1 MFRRLLPA
9 VALLV
14 LAATPVFADEG
25 MWPFDYPP
33 TALLQSRYGFTP
45 SPEWLRHVQRSVL
58 TTGGGTASF
67 VSPDG
72 LVLTNH
78 HVAYGQIEK
87 LSSPEHDYVRD
98 GFFARTRAEELR
110 CAGLELKLLW
120 ETQDV
125 TAPVRAVMTGPGTPE
140 ERNAKRKALLTK
152 LEAAFAKKTGLRVDT
167 VQLYQGGEYWL
178 YAYKTFDDVRLVCAP
193 DEQAANFGGDPDN
206 FGFPRHDLD
215 FAFYRIYENGQ
226 PYHPE
231 HWLRVSEGGIAEGDL
246 VMLAGHP
253 GRTNRLRTAAQ
264 LEYERDLDRPIR
276 IGLQERRLAVYQRY
290 AALGAE
296 QERRSRNA
304 IRGLEN
310 NLKRERGF
318 LQLLRDPSFFA
329 TKRAE
334 ENGLRERLAKRPDL
348 AAKYGDAWD
357 RMAAAQAE
365 LRTRARERSL
375 REMGRVSSLVDAANT
390 LVRLTAELEKP
401 NEKRY
406 REYQD
411 DQLGVTRFRLLSR
424 APVYTDMEETVLADQ
439 LQMTVDS
446 LGANDPWVKLAL
458 DGRTPAALA
467 SALLSG
473 TKLADVAERQR
484 LLDGGRAAVEA
495 SADPLIV
502 WARALDPSYREM
514 RAWQEKRIE
523 SVELSEG
530 LRIAEARFQLD
541 GHTSPPDATGTLRL
555 SYGKVAGYP
564 QTESFVP
571 PFTTYYG
578 LFDRAIAFGDRDPFT
593 LPKRIRAAEPRLN
606 LGTPLNFV
614 TTCESVGGN
623 SGSPFVNR
631 RGELVGLDF
640 DGNIQSFLWT
650 FTTADYQSR
659 SVAVDA
665 RGLLESLRKVYD
677 MGGLAEELTKR

>member
-1 MFRRLLPA
+1 MLRRLFPA
-9 VALLV
+9 VVLV
-14 LAATPVFADEG
+14 LVTAVPALADEG

-33 TALLQSRYGFTP
+33 TDLLQSRYGFTP
-45 SPEWLRHVQRSVL
+45 SREWLEHVQRSVL
-58 TTGGGTASF
+58 TTGGGTAAF

-98 GFFARTRAEELR
+98 GFFARTREEELR
-110 CAGLELKLLW
+110 CSGLELKLLW

-125 TAPVRAVMTGPGTPE
+125 TAQVRALMSGPGTPE
-140 ERNAKRKALLTK
+140 VLAAKRKALLTK
-152 LEAAFAKKTGLRVDT
+152 LESAFAKKTGLRVDT
-167 VQLYQGGEYWL
+167 VTLYQGGEYWL
-178 YAYKTFDDVRLVCAP
+178 YGYRTFDDVRLVCAP

-215 FAFYRIYENGQ
+215 FTFYRIYENGK
-226 PYHPE
+226 PVRPE
-231 HWLRVSEGGIAEGDL
+231 HWLRVSEGGVKDGEL
-246 VMLAGHP
+246 VLLAGHP

-276 IGLQERRLAVYQRY
+276 IGLQERRLEVYRRY

-318 LQLLRDPSFFA
+318 LALLRDPAFFA
-329 TKRAE
+329 GKRAE
-334 ENGLRERLAKRPDL
+334 EDALRARLAKRPEL
-348 AAKYGDAWD
+348 VAKYGDAWD
-357 RMAAAQAE
+357 RMAAVQAE
-365 LRTRARERSL
+365 LRTRARTRSL
-375 REMGRVSSLVDAANT
+375 REIGRVSSLVDVANT
-390 LVRLTAELEKP
+390 LVRLTAEMEKP
-401 NEKRY
+401 NEKRF

-411 DQLGVTRFRLLSR
+411 DQLGVTRFRLFSR
-424 APVYTDMEETVLADQ
+424 APVYADMEEVVLADQ
-439 LQMTVDS
+439 LQMVVDS
-446 LGANDPWVKLAL
+446 LGAGDPWVRAAL
-458 DGRTPAALA
+458 GGRTPAEAA
-467 SALLSG
+467 HALLSG
-473 TKLADVAERQR
+473 TKLADVEERQR
-484 LLDGGRAAVEA
+484 LLAGGRKAVEA
-495 SADPLIV
+495 STDPLIA
-502 WARALDPSYREM
+502 WARALDPAYREM
-514 RAWQEKRIE
+514 RAWMEERIE
-523 SVELSEG
+523 SAESVEG

-541 GHTSPPDATGTLRL
+541 GHASPPDATGTLRL

-578 LFDRAIAFGDRDPFT
+578 LFDRAHAFDDRDPFT
-593 LPKRIRAAEPRLN
+593 LPKRIHEAESRLD
-606 LGTPLNFV
+606 LATPLNFV

-631 RGELVGLDF
+631 AGELVGLDF

-650 FTTADYQSR
+650 FTTADHQSR

-665 RGLLESLRKVYD
+665 RGLLEALRKVYD
-677 MGGLAEELTKR
+677 MNALADELTKR

>member
-1 MFRRLLPA
+1 MFRRLFAAL
-9 VALLV
+9 ALLITAV
-14 LAATPVFADEG
+14 SPAFADEG

-33 TALLQSRYGFTP
+33 TGLLQSRYGFTP
-45 SPEWLRHVQRSVL
+45 SREWLQHVQRSVL

-98 GFFARTRAEELR
+98 GFFARTREEELR
-110 CAGLELKLLW
+110 CSGLELKLLW

-125 TAPVRAVMTGPGTPE
+125 TAQVRVVMNGPGTAE
-140 ERNAKRKALLTK
+140 ERNTKRKALLTK

-215 FAFYRIYENGQ
+215 FTFYRIYVNGQ
-226 PYHPE
+226 PYRPE
-231 HWLRVSEGGIAEGDL
+231 HWLRMTERGIAEGDL

-264 LEYERDLDRPIR
+264 LEFERDLDRPIR

-290 AALGAE
+290 AALGAL

-304 IRGLEN
+304 MRGLEN

-329 TKRAE
+329 AKRAE
-334 ENGLRERLAKRPDL
+334 EDGLRARLAKRPDL

-375 REMGRVSSLVDAANT
+375 REVGRVVQDHAAVMVFHV
-390 LVRLTAELEKP
+390 LREPGFLGGELA
-401 NEKRY
+401 
-406 REYQD
+406 
-411 DQLGVTRFRLLSR
+411 V
-424 APVYTDMEETVLADQ
+424 
-439 LQMTVDS
+439 
-446 LGANDPWVKLAL
+446 
-458 DGRTPAALA
+458 AAL
-467 SALLSG
+467 G
-473 TKLADVAERQR
+473 
-484 LLDGGRAAVEA
+484 
-495 SADPLIV
+495 
-502 WARALDPSYREM
+502 
-514 RAWQEKRIE
+514 
-523 SVELSEG
+523 
-530 LRIAEARFQLD
+530 
-541 GHTSPPDATGTLRL
+541 
-555 SYGKVAGYP
+555 
-564 QTESFVP
+564 
-571 PFTTYYG
+571 
-578 LFDRAIAFGDRDPFT
+578 
-593 LPKRIRAAEPRLN
+593 
-606 LGTPLNFV
+606 
-614 TTCESVGGN
+614 
-623 SGSPFVNR
+623 
-631 RGELVGLDF
+631 
-640 DGNIQSFLWT
+640 
-650 FTTADYQSR
+650 
-659 SVAVDA
+659 
-665 RGLLESLRKVYD
+665 
-677 MGGLAEELTKR
+677 